1 MHILSKMIKQFF
13 SHDNQ
18 IKMSKSNF
26 VQFIEDDTL

>member
-1 MHILSKMIKQFF
+1 MHVLSKMIKQFL
-13 SHDNQ
+13 SHENQ